1 MLDYPQSKRLWR
13 NATPVALS
21 QEGGVRAVIDRAA
34 RGLHLGR
41 RFRMLCPAQ
50 ALPLP
55 PALTATLPECRSRQ
69 GAISLGY
76 PSTEK
81 APGRPRLGG
90 RAHDRVRA
98 RLNGEGRMARN
109 TRGFTIIE
117 MIVMMLLLAVAAS
130 IALPRALKS
139 SPQQQV
145 DLAARTLTRDLE
157 QLRMKAIASKRSIR
171 VRFYTGSQFYSAFMD
186 ITPERL
192 ETIAETSDEVRES
205 GLFTRGSAEG
215 VSGVPLPTGV
225 VFGVGSA
232 TTGPAGYPVA
242 DPVAL
247 TDDYVEFDSR
257 GMVKPAGSAGVV
269 FISHQEDPRA
279 VAAVTIT
286 GASAFRTWR
295 FRGGSWIH

>member
-1 MLDYPQSKRLWR
+1 M
-13 NATPVALS
+13 
-21 QEGGVRAVIDRAA
+21 
-34 RGLHLGR
+34 
-41 RFRMLCPAQ
+41 
-50 ALPLP
+50 
-55 PALTATLPECRSRQ
+55 
-69 GAISLGY
+69 
-76 PSTEK
+76 
-81 APGRPRLGG
+81 AP
-90 RAHDRVRA
+90 
-98 RLNGEGRMARN
+98 N

-117 MIVMMLLLAVAAS
+117 MIVIMLLLAVAAS

-157 QLRMKAIASKRSIR
+157 QLRMRAIASKRSVR

-192 ETIAETSDEVRES
+192 ETIAETADEVRES

-215 VSGVPLPTGV
+215 VPGVPLPTGV

-232 TTGPAGYPVA
+232 TTGPAGYAVA

-247 TDDYVEFDSR
+247 TNDYVEFDSR

-269 FISHQEDPRA
+269 FISYQEDPRA

-295 FRGGSWIH
+295 YRGGSWIH